1 MSTKSFLFIASWMK
15 PLKNLPLQERWNVLE
30 AIVEYSTFGT
40 LSISLNAM
48 ENIAFSFIRNE
59 IDRMKQHR
67 SEVCERRRAAANT
80 RWGKER
86 QPSKQTDA
94 TVFNELPDAN
104 ACKEMHSDETVSNNE
119 LPDANACKDMHHDAP
134 YHISVSESK
143 SESDKKSSTTSSC
156 ARERGNA
163 EKETPNDDYQPLQQL
178 SNGSHQAKIGAI
190 SDMAEL
196 ERKSCLQAIV
206 YVGGVSSLSG
216 VPKWSRMLMENTG

>member
-1 MSTKSFLFIASWMK
+1 M
-15 PLKNLPLQERWNVLE
+15 
-30 AIVEYSTFGT
+30 
-40 LSISLNAM
+40 
-48 ENIAFSFIRNE
+48 
-59 IDRMKQHR
+59 
-67 SEVCERRRAAANT
+67 
-80 RWGKER
+80 
-86 QPSKQTDA
+86 
-94 TVFNELPDAN
+94 
-104 ACKEMHSDETVSNNE
+104 SDETVSNNE

-134 YHISVSESK
+134 YHISVSESVSESK